1 MVPYYSVYIIS
12 YINISHVISEKVVG
26 YIVSNFV
33 DFLNGSIFHKNIIF
47 HKGRPIQL
55 FVQRSWPGQFFPNP
69 R

>member
-1 MVPYYSVYIIS
+1 MMVPYYSVYIIS

-47 HKGRPIQL
+47 Q
-55 FVQRSWPGQFFPNP
+55 
-69 R
+69 

>member
-12 YINISHVISEKVVG
+12 YINIRHVISEKVVG

-47 HKGRPIQL
+47 Q
-55 FVQRSWPGQFFPNP
+55 
-69 R
+69 